1 MPCRGI
7 EPLTLVV
14 VVEDCRCLTFLEKE
28 KNMSEE
34 KNIRSKENIFS
45 CMVDSAWMLLGEE
58 LA

>member
-14 VVEDCRCLTFLEKE
+14 VEDGRCLTFLEKE

-34 KNIRSKENIFS
+34 KFIGSKENIFS
-45 CMVDSAWMLLGEE
+45 CMVDSAWMLLDER